1 MSKKRKGRQN
11 PAEPTVPAAPEV
23 QTAPAAVAVQPA
35 LVEPEPREGYKINIV
50 QPDKANPGLEMTW
63 CLTPELMQ
71 HLAAGRIHN
80 PFMLI
85 VVMKDG
91 IDVGRQIVPLDQG
104 GTRLEFYEP
113 GTHFIHTLIVKTSSR
128 FETTSK
134 SASREILDAL
144 LNVERNKFIYNGKLS
159 AGLVTQATA
168 SGYNHVAD
176 LVSTKFKERKVVI
189 DSEFFAPDPPAWL
202 AWWVNLWFEGKQKNE
217 CHLRRRM
224 IPAFSIQPPAVA
236 LWILMRGIVGVIYAI
251 ILALIGWKHI
261 TLKPIIHPFNLNLS
275 HINSRWD
282 SLSLA
287 NHRGYWTT
295 RWDVP
300 IVRIILT
307 PLTWVIVVAPLYLF
321 TCVFPSFGIQ
331 LLMWTGIILGI
342 MILCVAVVFIT
353 ARVLGSKSFDK
364 IREQRRRFREEKEVA
379 KLELESLHI
388 KQKYV
393 HLVCGAGGPSD
404 GHLSSLPKP
413 LQTFHVRFLALTG
426 RVCRPYAKRR

>member
-1 MSKKRKGRQN
+1 MSKKRKGRQD
-11 PAEPTVPAAPEV
+11 PAAPTAPAAPEV
-23 QTAPAAVAVQPA
+23 QTAPAAVAVQPEI
-35 LVEPEPREGYKINIV
+35 VEPEPREGYKINIV

-104 GTRLEFYEP
+104 GTRLEFHEP
-113 GTHFIHTLIVKTSSR
+113 GEHFIYTLIVKTSSR
-128 FETTSK
+128 FETTSR
-134 SASREILDAL
+134 SASREILGAL
-144 LNVERNKFIYNGKLS
+144 LDAERNKFIYNVELS

-168 SGYNHVAD
+168 YGYNHVAD
-176 LVSTKFKERKVVI
+176 LVSTEFKERRVVI

-202 AWWVNLWFEGKQKNE
+202 AWWVNLWFEGKQRNE

-224 IPAFSIQPPAVA
+224 IPAFTIQPPLLV
-236 LWILMRGIVGVIYAI
+236 LWILLRGIVGVIYAF
-251 ILALIGWKHI
+251 ILAFIGWKHM

-287 NHRGYWTT
+287 NYRGYWTA

-300 IVRIILT
+300 IVRILLT
-307 PLTWVIVVAPLYLF
+307 PLTWVIVGPSLF
-321 TCVFPSFGIQ
+321 TTTYVYPSVGIQ
-331 LLMWTGIILGI
+331 LGMWTGIILGVAT
-342 MILCVAVVFIT
+342 LCVAVVIIG
-353 ARVLGSKSFDK
+353 ARILNSEGFGEFKA
-364 IREQRRRFREEKEVA
+364 RRAARKDEKEAARLV
-379 KLELESLHI
+379 LETERI
-388 KQKYV
+388 KRQYV

-404 GHLSSLPKP
+404 GHLTSLPRP
-413 LQTFHVRFLALTG
+413 LQTFHVRFLALKG
-426 RVCRPYAKRR
+426 RVCRPYAKH